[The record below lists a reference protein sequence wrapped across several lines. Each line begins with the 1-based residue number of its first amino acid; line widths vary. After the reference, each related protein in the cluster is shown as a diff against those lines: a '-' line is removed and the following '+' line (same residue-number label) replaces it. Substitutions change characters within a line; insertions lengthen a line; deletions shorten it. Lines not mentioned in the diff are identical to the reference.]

1 MRVFLALVGAVVL
14 SGAAHAENL
23 IVNGDFNLA
32 VPNGGFAN
40 GWLASGNDSAGG
52 WRIDGGNPDGRYIMN
67 ASGSDTTDPSIMQIV
82 LGLTPGERYVVT
94 GDFFL
99 TYASSGNFFS
109 KSFGVRVDGDI
120 VFEASRSEISETAWN
135 SFSAEF
141 IAGSTQAIVSIAS
154 ERNGTD
160 YGYSVDNITMAVIPG
175 PASAALVGL
184 GGIFA
189 ARRRR

>member
-1 MRVFLALVGAVVL
+1 MRVSLALVAVVVM
-14 SGAAHAENL
+14 SGTVRAENL

-82 LGLTPGERYVVT
+82 LGLTPGERYLVT

-99 TYASSGNFFS
+99 TYASSGSFS
-109 KSFGVRVDGDI
+109 AKSFGVRVDGDI
-120 VFEASRSEISETAWN
+120 VFEASRDEISETAWN
-135 SFSAEF
+135 AFSAEF
-141 IAGSTQAIVSIAS
+141 VAGSTQAIVSIAA

-160 YGYSVDNITMAVIPG
+160 YGYSVDNITMTVIPV
-175 PASAALVGL
+175 PASLAVVGI
-184 GGIFA
+184 GGIAA